1 MKNILTA
8 AFLTMAVSAA
18 SAASLPE
25 KKATPT
31 APAVEAPSSWYVG
44 VNAGGN
50 VRSNQ
55 NVQNTPGDV
64 GGVVGYKVAPGFN
77 IEATLEQAFKK
88 GRDGKEQRAMING
101 VVESPFA
108 YFGFKPYVLA
118 GIGAQEKDIKN
129 GLSGT
134 KTVYNVGGGV
144 KYEINKSWDLDT
156 RYRYVNTLNNTN
168 RDSNVVTVGV
178 NYKF

>member
-8 AFLTMAVSAA
+8 AFLTMAVSVA

-55 NVQNTPGDV
+55 NVQNTPGNV
-64 GGVVGYKVAPGFN
+64 GGVVGYNFDKHFA
-77 IEATLEQAFKK
+77 IEASFDQAFKK
-88 GRDGKEQRAMING
+88 GNDGKETRGMVNG
-101 VVESPFA
+101 IVSPFS
-108 YFGFKPYVLA
+108 YFGFKPYLLG
-118 GIGAQEKDIKN
+118 GIGAQTADVKDGIN
-129 GLSGT
+129 SA

-144 KYEINKSWDLDT
+144 KYEISKSWEIDT
-156 RYRYVNTLNNTN
+156 RYRYVNTLNNTA
-168 RDSNVVTVGV
+168 RDSNVVTAGV

>member
-1 MKNILTA
+1 MKNIITA
-8 AFLTMAVSAA
+8 AILCMAVTSA

-25 KKATPT
+25 KKATPA
-31 APAVEAPSSWYVG
+31 APALEVPSSWYVG

-55 NVQNTPGDV
+55 NVQNTPGNV
-64 GGVVGYKVAPGFN
+64 GGVVGYNINKNFA
-77 IEATLEQAFKK
+77 IEATLDQAFKK
-88 GRDGKEQRAMING
+88 GNDGKETRGMVNG
-101 VVESPFA
+101 VASPFS
-108 YFGFKPYVLA
+108 YFGFKPYLLA
-118 GIGAQEKDIKN
+118 GIGSQTADVKD

-144 KYEINKSWDLDT
+144 KYELSKSWEIDT
-156 RYRYVNTLNNTN
+156 RYRYVNTLNNTQ
-168 RDSNVVTVGV
+168 RDNNIVTVGV

>member
-1 MKNILTA
+1 MKNIITA
-8 AFLTMAVSAA
+8 AVLSMAVTSA

-31 APAVEAPSSWYVG
+31 APAVEAPSNWYVG

-55 NVQNTPGDV
+55 NVQNTPGIV
-64 GGVVGYKVAPGFN
+64 GGVVGYNFDKHFAL
-77 IEATLEQAFKK
+77 EATLDQAFKK
-88 GRDGKEQRAMING
+88 GNDEKETRGMVNG
-101 VVESPFA
+101 VASPFS
-108 YFGFKPYVLA
+108 YFGFKPYLLA
-118 GIGAQEKDIKN
+118 GIGTQTADVKDGIN
-129 GLSGT
+129 ATT

-144 KYEINKSWDLDT
+144 KYELSKSWEIDT

-168 RDSNVVTVGV
+168 RDANIVTMGV